1 MAFGFKSY
9 CRFYGVI
16 SFVCG
21 EMNVLSRRVTMV
33 AGDVGLDLRI
43 HVKRRISTLICF
55 LLNDPSDTKL
65 KKSTVPKYI
74 IVRHG

>member
-1 MAFGFKSY
+1 
-9 CRFYGVI
+9 
-16 SFVCG
+16 
-21 EMNVLSRRVTMV
+21 MV

-43 HVKRRISTLICF
+43 HVKRRISTFICF